1 VTVAGRLHLTF
12 RYPHRLFSAE
22 AARRFADCYVEHVLA
37 VAERRW

>member
-12 RYPHRLFSAE
+12 RYPHLLFGAE
-22 AARRFADCYVEHVLA
+22 AARRFADSYVEHIVA